1 VPRRLLQPAA
11 LLDPERE
18 APVAGALL
26 LDDGR
31 IAGLLAPAEAAR
43 VEAERVDLSGAFLA
57 PGFLDLHY
65 HGGLVFPPLAAAG
78 DALARSAAELARHG
92 TTAFLATTVALP
104 QPDLVTLVEAL
115 ARRIDAGD
123 LAGAQPIGI
132 HLEGPWIDTR
142 AAGAQPESGIRAVS
156 LPEVDTLLAAAAGT
170 ARLVTFA
177 PEVEGAAQLLE
188 TLARR
193 GIVAAIGHSLAEA
206 PTVERAVA
214 GGARHV
220 THLFN
225 AMGGLHH
232 RERGVAGFALADDRL
247 SCDLIC
253 DGAHVHP
260 DVVRVAARAKGE
272 RLVLITDRVEAA
284 SGAPGTGAYGAGG
297 LHDDGTAVRFADGRL
312 AGSRLT
318 LDCAARNFRAWT
330 GASLVEAVAA
340 CTLRPAR
347 VLGCEA
353 ERGTLRRGARA
364 DLVALGADG
373 AVRATLIGGQRVHDA
388 YATAGPQRA

>member
-1 VPRRLLQPAA
+1 VSRRLLQPAA

-18 APVAGALL
+18 APVEGALL
-26 LDDGR
+26 LAGGR
-31 IAGLLAPAEAAR
+31 IEAVLAGPAAAR
-43 VEAERVDLSGAFLA
+43 VEAERVPLPGALLA
-57 PGFLDLHY
+57 PGFVDLHY
-65 HGGLVFPPLAAAG
+65 HGAFVFPPLGAAG
-78 DALARSAAELARHG
+78 DALARTSAELVRHG

-104 QPDLVTLVEAL
+104 QPDLLTLVEAL
-115 ARRIDAGD
+115 ARRIDAGG
-123 LAGAQPIGI
+123 LPGAQAIGI
-132 HLEGPWIDTR
+132 HLEGPWIDPR
-142 AAGAQPESGIRAVS
+142 AAGAQPEAGIRAVS
-156 LPEVDTLLAAAAGT
+156 MPEVEAVLSAAAGA

-177 PEVEGAAQLLE
+177 PEVEGVAHLLE

-193 GIVAAIGHSLAEA
+193 GIVPAIGHSLAEA
-206 PTVERAVA
+206 PTLERAVS

-272 RLVLITDRVEAA
+272 RLVLITDRVELAA
-284 SGAPGTGAYGAGG
+284 AGAPAAGAYGAGG
-297 LHDDGTAVRFADGRL
+297 LHDDGVAVRFGDGRL
-312 AGSRLT
+312 AGSSLT
-318 LDCAARNFRAWT
+318 LDRAARNFRAWT
-330 GASLVEAVAA
+330 GASLLEAVAA

-353 ERGTLRRGARA
+353 ERGTLRPGARA
-364 DLVALGADG
+364 DFAVLEPDG
-373 AVRATLIGGQRVHDA
+373 VVRETWIGGERIH
-388 YATAGPQRA
+388 TMR